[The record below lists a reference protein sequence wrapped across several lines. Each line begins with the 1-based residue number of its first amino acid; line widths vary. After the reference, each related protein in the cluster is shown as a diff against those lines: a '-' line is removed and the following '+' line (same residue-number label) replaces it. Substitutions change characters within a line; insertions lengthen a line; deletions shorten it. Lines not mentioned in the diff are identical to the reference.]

1 MCVCVCVYE
10 NFISQSVHAVKS
22 FTELGPLLLQKGV
35 KYLLS
40 EVFNQDPFEKY
51 FCGQRHRGGGSDNP
65 TIDAYFTNM
74 GTLVQQNCIYK
85 YLRTM
90 NVESHSTPLDVDI
103 VRQPL
108 PKHKR
113 MHNKCKL

>member
-1 MCVCVCVYE
+1 MCVCVYE
-10 NFISQSVHAVKS
+10 KFISKSVHAVKS

-40 EVFNQDPFEKY
+40 DVFNQDPFEKY
-51 FCGQRHRGGGSDNP
+51 FCGQRHCGGGSDNP

-113 MHNKCKL
+113 MHNKCKR

>member
-1 MCVCVCVYE
+1 MYE
-10 NFISQSVHAVKS
+10 KFISQSVHAVKS

-40 EVFNQDPFEKY
+40 EVFF

-65 TIDAYFTNM
+65 TIDAYFTNT

-85 YLRTM
+85 DLKTM
-90 NVESHSTPLDVDI
+90 NIESHSTPLDV
-103 VRQPL
+103 
-108 PKHKR
+108 
-113 MHNKCKL
+113 